1 MSVAMNTRRHF
12 PKTVLAALRTAKI
25 IGLRAGSQPHRFT
38 GVWFVVVQDR
48 LFVRTW
54 NNKPNG
60 WYQAFRKEPRGRL
73 QVAERELPVVARKAR
88 GERLLDAIDQAY
100 GEKYPT
106 PGSRQYVQGFA
117 QPKRRATTLELLP
130 S

>member
-1 MSVAMNTRRHF
+1 MNPRRHF
-12 PKTVLAALRTAKI
+12 PKTVLAALQTAKI

-48 LFVRTW
+48 LFVRSW

-60 WYQAFRKEPRGRL
+60 WYQTFRKESRGRL

-88 GERLLDAIDQAY
+88 GERLLDAIAQAY

-117 QPKRRATTLELLP
+117 QPERRATTLELLP